1 MTDPSAQRSDRTA
14 ERRNAVAGSLCEAQ
28 FRASNETPAS
38 RRPEGDG
45 YYYGVEDAAETRSS
59 GVGTRPGFRFTSTGT
74 AGISSG
80 PSAGGA
86 GSSAFSMLAYFAA
99 IL

>member
-1 MTDPSAQRSDRTA
+1 VIAQPSIRT
-14 ERRNAVAGSLCEAQ
+14 EVVKPS
-28 FRASNETPAS
+28 
-38 RRPEGDG
+38 
-45 YYYGVEDAAETRSS
+45 YYGVEDAAESRSS
-59 GVGTRPGFRFTSTGT
+59 GVGTRPGFRFISTGT

-99 IL
+99 ILCSLV

>member
-14 ERRNAVAGSLCEAQ
+14 ERLKR
-28 FRASNETPAS
+28 S
-38 RRPEGDG
+38 RKIR
-45 YYYGVEDAAETRSS
+45 YYGVEDAAETRSS

-86 GSSAFSMLAYFAA
+86 GSSAFSVLAYFAA